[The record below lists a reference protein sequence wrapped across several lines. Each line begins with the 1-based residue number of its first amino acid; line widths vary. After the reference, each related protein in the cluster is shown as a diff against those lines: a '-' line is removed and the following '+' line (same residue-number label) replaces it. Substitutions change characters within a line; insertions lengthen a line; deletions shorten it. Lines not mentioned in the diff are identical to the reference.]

1 MHQEIGWERSTAN
14 SNMAVLVYAD
24 KIDNPVM
31 QAMSR
36 PAQGNTFAGG
46 AVLYDPE
53 SGMLRAGGPGFSSAG
68 MLAVVERNLP
78 RGARVQVSCANGTAL
93 VLAGSPQQPGL
104 AQLIASAHARHAQTY
119 SISLSG
125 TLDGS
130 GTRWR
135 ATYRWQPEATITPV
149 AAFAEDAAAPYLNLQ
164 LRQPIH
170 IGRDGSSG
178 FEALV
183 NLNNLLAQGYRPYVL
198 SDGSL
203 LVFAADQRSFGGGVA
218 FNF

>member
-1 MHQEIGWERSTAN
+1 
-14 SNMAVLVYAD
+14 VYAD

-36 PAQGNTFAGG
+36 PAQGNSFAAGQ
-46 AVLYDPE
+46 VLYDPE
-53 SGMLRAGGPGFSSAG
+53 SGILRAGGAGFSSAG
-68 MLAVVERNLP
+68 MLATVERNLP
-78 RGARVQVSCANGTAL
+78 KGTRIRVSYANGNAL
-93 VLAGSPQQPGL
+93 VLSGSPQPAGL
-104 AQLIASAHARHAQTY
+104 AQLLSSAHARHAQTY

-135 ATYRWQPEATITPV
+135 ATYRWQPESAVTPV

-164 LRQPIH
+164 FRQPIH
-170 IGRDGSSG
+170 IGRDGSGG

-183 NLNNLLAQGYRPYVL
+183 NLRNLLAQGYRPYVL